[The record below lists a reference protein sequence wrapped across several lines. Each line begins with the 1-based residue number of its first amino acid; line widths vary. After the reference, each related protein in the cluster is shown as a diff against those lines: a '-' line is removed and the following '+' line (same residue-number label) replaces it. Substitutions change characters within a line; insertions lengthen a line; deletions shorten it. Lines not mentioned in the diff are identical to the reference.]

1 MQKYSETTGKK
12 CICIL
17 NLNKISESGPCKLNL
32 SVKETYPERQG
43 AGWAGVA
50 RGGREGEDVGRPSK

>member
-1 MQKYSETTGKK
+1 M
-12 CICIL
+12 L
-17 NLNKISESGPCKLNL
+17 NLNGISESGPCKLNL